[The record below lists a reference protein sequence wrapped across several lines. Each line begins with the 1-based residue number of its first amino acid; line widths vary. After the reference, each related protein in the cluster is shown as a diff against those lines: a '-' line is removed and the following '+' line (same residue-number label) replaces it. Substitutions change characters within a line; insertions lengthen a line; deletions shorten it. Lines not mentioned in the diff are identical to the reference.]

1 MGGSKIEPN
10 WTVQLTNWHNG
21 QEEKLNLKV
30 PNYALFIR
38 KTNLPFYK
46 HFGLCVKP
54 FPASCPQQLWWGLSF
69 SEFNHVSLGKCC
81 WSITTKEFDEIRKQ
95 IESENEDSP
104 FVLWNDES
112 CVGSL
117 DWPGAIVELLP
128 ELLNRLFPALN
139 NNGYRMEKWPFLMLT
154 SIYF

>member
-1 MGGSKIEPN
+1 MDSLSRGNIFFGSLIILVLLRQSLLPQKAVQAGRTEGRSNGRWEAVKLSQIGPFN
-10 WTVQLTNWHNG
+10 WLQTNWHNG

-95 IESENEDSP
+95 IERENEDSP
-104 FVLWNDES
+104 FVLWND
-112 CVGSL
+112 
-117 DWPGAIVELLP
+117 
-128 ELLNRLFPALN
+128 
-139 NNGYRMEKWPFLMLT
+139 
-154 SIYF
+154 